1 MPSKQSTRKLKQL
14 QPVQPSPHEIAMRRL
29 GLDWHSI
36 DVLAD
41 DYKSNGDD
49 EHLVLTLVLLRR
61 LLNLADMKANAP
73 ESLDNYLSLLIDR
86 LYRGTWHCEGEADRF
101 AAQADE
107 NLRAK
112 NRPVL
117 VSARRVSA

>member
-1 MPSKQSTRKLKQL
+1 MPSKQSTRKPKHL
-14 QPVQPSPHEIAMRRL
+14 QPVQSSPHEIAMRKL

-36 DVLAD
+36 DALAD

-49 EHLVLTLVLLRR
+49 EHLILTIVLLRR
-61 LLNLADMKANAP
+61 LLNLADLKPTAP

-86 LYRGTWHCEGEADRF
+86 LYRGTYHCEGEADRF

-107 NLRAK
+107 SLRTK
-112 NRPVL
+112 KRPAL
-117 VSARRVSA
+117 VSERRAS

>member
-1 MPSKQSTRKLKQL
+1 MPSKQSTRKPKHL
-14 QPVQPSPHEIAMRRL
+14 QPVQQSPYAVAMRKL

-49 EHLVLTLVLLRR
+49 EHLVLTIVLLRR
-61 LLNLADMKANAP
+61 LLNLADLKATAP

-86 LYRGTWHCEGEADRF
+86 LYRGTYHCEGEADRF
-101 AAQADE
+101 AAQSDE
-107 NLRAK
+107 SLRAK
-112 NRPVL
+112 NRPAL
-117 VSARRVSA
+117 VSQRRAS

>member
-1 MPSKQSTRKLKQL
+1 MRTKESTRKPKHL
-14 QPVQPSPHEIAMRRL
+14 QPAQPSSHEIEMRKL

-36 DVLAD
+36 DQLGD

-49 EHLVLTLVLLRR
+49 EHLVLTIVLLRR
-61 LLNLADMKANAP
+61 LLNLADLKDQAP
-73 ESLDNYLSLLIDR
+73 ESLDSYLSLLIDR
-86 LYRGTWHCEGEADRF
+86 LYRGTYHCEGESDRF

-112 NRPVL
+112 NRPAL
-117 VSARRVSA
+117 VAARRVS